1 MSYLNETDQLIFSEP
16 DVHYGNKLVIKV
28 TSELYKGS
36 KHLFFRFKYN
46 NELNDLCK
54 SIGAIWSTS
63 NTGWHFA
70 HTNENFRIMFDNLK
84 LKAWLDIED
93 LKKER
98 VQSLLNK
105 QDRLEEV
112 KRIKGQLNEIQKG
125 QIVTMYKF
133 LRTSNY
139 SEQTAETYTHLISL
153 ILGMYHKTAEE
164 LNADDIR
171 NFQYDFWINNNYS
184 LSTQRQ
190 FVGALK
196 IFLGLFKSD
205 IDIEAIPL
213 PRREKHLPQV
223 LSQEEVLELI
233 RVTDNMKHKA
243 TFSLLYDAGLRIS
256 ELINLEINDIDFDSH
271 RIHIRNAKG
280 KKDRYVGLSRVLS
293 MILLNYLNEYKPNQ
307 YLLNGQDSLQYSE
320 TSIRQVLKLN
330 ASKAGI
336 RKRVYPHI
344 LRHSFATHLIENG
357 VNIRYIQEL
366 LGHSHIGTTEIYTH
380 VAMRNSLC
388 VKSPLDGMADKLVD
402 NRTGTSSINL
412 RISHQNDSNMDKLT
426 GG

>member
-1 MSYLNETDQLIFSEP
+1 MAYLNEIDKLIFAEQFVP
-16 DVHYGNKLVIKV
+16 YGNKLVIKV
-28 TSELYKGS
+28 TTELYKGS
-36 KHLFFRFKYN
+36 KHLFLRFKYS
-46 NELNDLCK
+46 NELNDLCS

-63 NTGWHFA
+63 KTGWHFA
-70 HTNENFRIMFDNLK
+70 HTDANFKIMFDNLK

-98 VQSLLNK
+98 IQNLLNK

-112 KRIKGQLNEIQKG
+112 RKIKGQLNDVQKE
-125 QIVTMYKF
+125 QVAILYKS
-133 LRTSNY
+133 LRTRNY
-139 SEQTAETYTHLISL
+139 SELTAETYTHLVSL
-153 ILGMYHKTAEE
+153 LLGMYFKTAEE
-164 LNADDIR
+164 LTADDIR

-190 FVGALK
+190 FVGALR
-196 IFLGLFKSD
+196 IFLGLFKSN

-213 PRREKHLPQV
+213 PKREKHLPQV
-223 LSQEEVLELI
+223 LSQEEVFELI
-233 RVTDNMKHKA
+233 RVTDNLKHKA
-243 TFSLLYDAGLRIS
+243 AFSLLYDAGLRIS
-256 ELINLEINDIDFDSH
+256 ELLNLEINDIDFDSR

-280 KKDRYVGLSRVLS
+280 QKDRYVGLSRVLR
-293 MILLNYLNEYKPNQ
+293 MIMLNYLEEYKPNQ
-307 YLLNGQDSLQYSE
+307 YVFNGQDSLQYSE

-366 LGHSHIGTTEIYTH
+366 LGHSNIRTTEIYTH
-380 VAMRNSLC
+380 VAMQNTLG
-388 VKSPLDGMADKLVD
+388 VKSPLDGMADKLVE
-402 NRTGTSSINL
+402 NKKGISSTNL
-412 RISHQNDSNMDKLT
+412 RISPQNDKDMDRLT